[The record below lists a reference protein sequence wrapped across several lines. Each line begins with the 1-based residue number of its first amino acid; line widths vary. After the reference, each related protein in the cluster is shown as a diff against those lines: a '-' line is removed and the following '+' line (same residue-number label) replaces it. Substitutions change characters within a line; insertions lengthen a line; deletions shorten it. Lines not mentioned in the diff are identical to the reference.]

1 MAQNDQR
8 LKQVESQLTSIQS
21 LLLQRGTFPLQ
32 PKPNPKKEGANVVKG
47 RNNSYNQWGTFIRSN
62 RIQEDF
68 EETEGSSPKATK
80 VKRRKY

>member
-1 MAQNDQR
+1 MFRPQPMQNQRPRQDKRQPTLQETMFQYMAQNDQR

-47 RNNSYNQWGTFIRSN
+47 RNNSYNQ
-62 RIQEDF
+62 
-68 EETEGSSPKATK
+68 
-80 VKRRKY
+80 